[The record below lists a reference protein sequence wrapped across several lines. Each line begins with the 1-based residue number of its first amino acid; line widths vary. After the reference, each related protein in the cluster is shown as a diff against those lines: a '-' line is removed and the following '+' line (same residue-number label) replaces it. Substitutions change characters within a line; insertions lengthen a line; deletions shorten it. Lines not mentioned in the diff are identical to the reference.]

1 MIYFFIF
8 LDITHSAFQKWDKM
22 SFYPYY
28 YSVEFIFSE
37 LLCNW
42 RVHCKIWPLSQHLGL
57 KYRYAKTFLGMY
69 SYIFLVLRVNS

>member
-8 LDITHSAFQKWDKM
+8 LDITHGAFQKWDKM

-28 YSVEFIFSE
+28 YSVELIFSE

-42 RVHCKIWPLSQHLGL
+42 RVNIGIDVGSAGGGL
-57 KYRYAKTFLGMY
+57 MVYL
-69 SYIFLVLRVNS
+69 I

>member
-8 LDITHSAFQKWDKM
+8 LDITHGAFQKWDKM

-28 YSVEFIFSE
+28 YSVELIFSE

-42 RVHCKIWPLSQHLGL
+42 RGNKEGL
-57 KYRYAKTFLGMY
+57 FSFGILAHKGNRAFL
-69 SYIFLVLRVNS
+69 

>member
-42 RVHCKIWPLSQHLGL
+42 RVKHAPEL
-57 KYRYAKTFLGMY
+57 Y
-69 SYIFLVLRVNS
+69 SGQSCLR